1 MAMLA
6 GIQGASGVQET
17 TFGSKFGKLPAGG
30 YVCKILNVKVDK
42 TSGGSLYIKLQI
54 DVSEGEYAGH
64 FQRRTTLAVSTGKNG
79 RAFIK
84 SFFRS

>member
-17 TFGSKFGKLPAGG
+17 TFGNKFVKLPAGG

-54 DVSEGEYAGH
+54 DVSGGEYAGH
-64 FQRRTTLAVSTGKNG
+64 VQRRYLGDAGSQYGQ
-79 RAFIK
+79 
-84 SFFRS
+84 